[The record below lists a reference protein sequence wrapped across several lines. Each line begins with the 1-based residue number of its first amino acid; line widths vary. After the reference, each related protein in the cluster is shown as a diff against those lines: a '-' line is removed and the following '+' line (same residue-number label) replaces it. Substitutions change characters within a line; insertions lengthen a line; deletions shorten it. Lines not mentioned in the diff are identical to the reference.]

1 LQEFAALGERGKI
14 DEATAVVERL
24 ARGGALSIEQATAL
38 EAKLFG
44 VVMDDPLMP
53 PVLLAAL
60 ARHFRWNEVG
70 SALEQHRPDLYDRYL
85 HRMGLALA
93 WLDQM
98 RELARQKDRAGST
111 ARTLFL
117 RPSLRVRLLGVGRYD
132 EGLLEKL
139 LRDARRYGPLLD
151 GAIDPGM
158 TDYLRNRIRAQDS
171 VLRLFLRVLFRQ
183 PFFTL
188 PLAAI
193 IIGGIVG
200 HFDLGPLWLRQEFG
214 LVRHEPY
221 DRNAR
226 TNENSGGWISFYR
239 SIATGDLK
247 ASFSLLVAYGE
258 PVAEIRYGTDKE
270 IPDETYA
277 FTYVEPTP
285 TSPLP
290 VDIIL
295 PRTTCFV
302 SVQVRFKDGT
312 ASPVHRY
319 DVPADMTK

>member
-1 LQEFAALGERGKI
+1 MVAPI
-14 DEATAVVERL
+14 TTTVW
-24 ARGGALSIEQATAL
+24 LSIEQATAL

-70 SALEQHRPDLYDRYL
+70 SALEQYRPDLYDRYL

-117 RPSLRVRLLGVGRYD
+117 PPSLRVRLLGVGRCD

-158 TDYLRNRIRAQDS
+158 TNYLRNRIRAQDS
-171 VLRLFLRVLFRQ
+171 
-183 PFFTL
+183 
-188 PLAAI
+188 
-193 IIGGIVG
+193 
-200 HFDLGPLWLRQEFG
+200 
-214 LVRHEPY
+214 
-221 DRNAR
+221 
-226 TNENSGGWISFYR
+226 
-239 SIATGDLK
+239 
-247 ASFSLLVAYGE
+247 
-258 PVAEIRYGTDKE
+258 
-270 IPDETYA
+270 
-277 FTYVEPTP
+277 
-285 TSPLP
+285 
-290 VDIIL
+290 
-295 PRTTCFV
+295 
-302 SVQVRFKDGT
+302 
-312 ASPVHRY
+312 
-319 DVPADMTK
+319 